1 MAKYDEL
8 PVFKATYDLL
18 LRIYMV
24 SQHWSRDIRYTLGEE
39 LKKEVIEILQLIYQA
54 NASKKKVAFLS
65 SCRVKLIKVRL
76 QIRVAKDLKQLHLN
90 QYGLLAEMQ
99 ENISKQL
106 SGWEK
111 SERRKEKESKK
122 EDNNSNNK
130 SKNHSS
136 FIRHKIISFQNNDLR
151 RSL

>member
-76 QIRVAKDLKQLHLN
+76 QIRASLN
-90 QYGLLAEMQ
+90 SYLGYL
-99 ENISKQL
+99 
-106 SGWEK
+106 GHYK
-111 SERRKEKESKK
+111 SY
-122 EDNNSNNK
+122 
-130 SKNHSS
+130 
-136 FIRHKIISFQNNDLR
+136 KIIHKSLTGSAVFKHLYFASGYKKSIPYKRYTNKRRERCEIAHDLNR
-151 RSL
+151 ILTA

>member
-54 NASKKKVAFLS
+54 NASKKTADSSRQRLETAPPQS
-65 SCRVKLIKVRL
+65 IWTSCRNAGEHIQAALRLGKVRT
-76 QIRVAKDLKQLHLN
+76 
-90 QYGLLAEMQ
+90 
-99 ENISKQL
+99 
-106 SGWEK
+106 
-111 SERRKEKESKK
+111 
-122 EDNNSNNK
+122 
-130 SKNHSS
+130 
-136 FIRHKIISFQNNDLR
+136 
-151 RSL
+151 

>member
-76 QIRVAKDLKQLHLN
+76 QIRVAK
-90 QYGLLAEMQ
+90 EMQ

-122 EDNNSNNK
+122 EDNNNSNNK
-130 SKNHSS
+130 
-136 FIRHKIISFQNNDLR
+136 Q
-151 RSL
+151 

>member
-39 LKKEVIEILQLIYQA
+39 LKKEA

-130 SKNHSS
+130 
-136 FIRHKIISFQNNDLR
+136 Q
-151 RSL
+151 

>member
-18 LRIYMV
+18 LRIYVV

-54 NASKKKVAFLS
+54 NSSRKKIAYLS
-65 SCRVKLIKVRL
+65 SSKVKLVKVML
-76 QIRVAKDLKQLHLN
+76 QIRIAKDLKQLTVN

-99 ENISKQL
+99 ENVSKQL

-111 SERRKEKESKK
+111 SECRKESKK
-122 EDNNSNNK
+122 V
-130 SKNHSS
+130 
-136 FIRHKIISFQNNDLR
+136 QNNN
-151 RSL
+151 

>member
-90 QYGLLAEMQ
+90 QYGLL
-99 ENISKQL
+99 SKQL

-122 EDNNSNNK
+122 EDNNNSNNK
-130 SKNHSS
+130 
-136 FIRHKIISFQNNDLR
+136 Q
-151 RSL
+151 

>member
-76 QIRVAKDLKQLHLN
+76 QIRVAKDLKTAPPQSIWTSCRNAGEHI
-90 QYGLLAEMQ
+90 QAA
-99 ENISKQL
+99 
-106 SGWEK
+106 
-111 SERRKEKESKK
+111 
-122 EDNNSNNK
+122 
-130 SKNHSS
+130 
-136 FIRHKIISFQNNDLR
+136 LR
-151 RSL
+151 LGKVRT

>member
-54 NASKKKVAFLS
+54 NASKKKGFIGADNDFMSTIARRQGYLDGL
-65 SCRVKLIKVRL
+65 RV
-76 QIRVAKDLKQLHLN
+76 LN
-90 QYGLLAEMQ
+90 IPPREDDQTFAGRDYSFASGVEAARRLLARPERPTALFC
-99 ENISKQL
+99 ISGVL
-106 SGWEK
+106 R
-111 SERRKEKESKK
+111 SEEHTSELQSQR
-122 EDNNSNNK
+122 
-130 SKNHSS
+130 
-136 FIRHKIISFQNNDLR
+136 
-151 RSL
+151 

>member
-90 QYGLLAEMQ
+90 MDFLQKCRRTYPSSSQVG
-99 ENISKQL
+99 
-106 SGWEK
+106 K
-111 SERRKEKESKK
+111 SQNVERKKRVRRKTTTVTI
-122 EDNNSNNK
+122 NNSHNK
-130 SKNHSS
+130 NCK
-136 FIRHKIISFQNNDLR
+136 
-151 RSL
+151 

>member
-106 SGWEK
+106 QVGK
-111 SERRKEKESKK
+111 SQNVERKKRVRRKTTTTVTI
-122 EDNNSNNK
+122 NNSHNK
-130 SKNHSS
+130 NCK
-136 FIRHKIISFQNNDLR
+136 
-151 RSL
+151 

>member
-99 ENISKQL
+99 ENIFKHL
-106 SGWEK
+106 YFASGYKK
-111 SERRKEKESKK
+111 SIPYKRYTNKRRERCEIA
-122 EDNNSNNK
+122 
-130 SKNHSS
+130 H
-136 FIRHKIISFQNNDLR
+136 DLNR
-151 RSL
+151 ILTA

>member
-24 SQHWSRDIRYTLGEE
+24 SQHRSRDIRYTLGEE

-76 QIRVAKDLKQLHLN
+76 DRKSTRLN
-90 QYGLLAEMQ
+90 
-99 ENISKQL
+99 S
-106 SGWEK
+106 S
-111 SERRKEKESKK
+111 
-122 EDNNSNNK
+122 
-130 SKNHSS
+130 HSRAS
-136 FIRHKIISFQNNDLR
+136 RMPS
-151 RSL
+151 SA

>member
-54 NASKKKVAFLS
+54 NASKKKIAFLS

-76 QIRVAKDLKQLHLN
+76 QIRVAKDLKQLQASTRVSDGNLTVPSRACYVN
-90 QYGLLAEMQ
+90 SVTLL
-99 ENISKQL
+99 
-106 SGWEK
+106 W
-111 SERRKEKESKK
+111 RK
-122 EDNNSNNK
+122 
-130 SKNHSS
+130 
-136 FIRHKIISFQNNDLR
+136 
-151 RSL
+151 

>member
-76 QIRVAKDLKQLHLN
+76 QIQVTDDQH
-90 QYGLLAEMQ
+90 
-99 ENISKQL
+99 L
-106 SGWEK
+106 SGET
-111 SERRKEKESKK
+111 
-122 EDNNSNNK
+122 N
-130 SKNHSS
+130 
-136 FIRHKIISFQNNDLR
+136 F
-151 RSL
+151 

>member
-8 PVFKATYDLL
+8 PVSKATYDLL

-130 SKNHSS
+130 
-136 FIRHKIISFQNNDLR
+136 Q
-151 RSL
+151 

>member
-1 MAKYDEL
+1 MANYDEL

-76 QIRVAKDLKQLHLN
+76 QIRVAKDLTIRASLN
-90 QYGLLAEMQ
+90 SYLGYL
-99 ENISKQL
+99 
-106 SGWEK
+106 GHYK
-111 SERRKEKESKK
+111 SY
-122 EDNNSNNK
+122 
-130 SKNHSS
+130 
-136 FIRHKIISFQNNDLR
+136 KIIHKSLTGSAVFKHLYFASGYKKSIPYKRYTNKRRERCEIAHDLNR
-151 RSL
+151 ILTA

>member
-1 MAKYDEL
+1 M
-8 PVFKATYDLL
+8 
-18 LRIYMV
+18 
-24 SQHWSRDIRYTLGEE
+24 
-39 LKKEVIEILQLIYQA
+39 KKEVIEILQLIYQA

-122 EDNNSNNK
+122 EDNNNNNNK
-130 SKNHSS
+130 
-136 FIRHKIISFQNNDLR
+136 Q
-151 RSL
+151 